1 MPADVDNPA
10 FLPAHAQAAA
20 FAAGELTPS
29 DVVEAQ
35 LDRIARLDGKLHAF
49 TEVYAEDARAAAAA
63 ATDAIRRGWGRGP
76 LHGVTIAL
84 KDLVEIEGRETKG
97 GTAANAGRISAY
109 TATLAER
116 ALAAG
121 MIVIGKT
128 HTVEFAMGGWGTNTR
143 LGTPWNPWD
152 SATHRAPGGSSSGS
166 GVAVAAG
173 LATTAIGTDTG
184 GSVRLPAAWCGHV
197 GLKTSLGR
205 ISVHGV
211 LPLAES
217 LDTPGPM
224 TRSVEDAALLYAALT
239 GPDPNDPLTFRPP
252 AQAPLDD
259 LKRGL
264 ADLRVAA
271 MPDRDRDGVDPEILA
286 AYDKALETIA
296 AAGAQV
302 VQAKLPARLA
312 DMAEP
317 LGYIIY
323 AEGYA
328 HHGRLIDDAS
338 APLDEDVRP
347 RLAVGARTSARDY
360 LHAKR
365 EQRRVIAAFHEA
377 LADVDVLL
385 TPTTTTPA
393 PIVADID
400 QTKTPAMFTRAV
412 NMAEMCALAAPIGF
426 SSSGLPLSAQFVA
439 AYGAESVALRAGWG
453 YEQARGFAVGA
464 PEGFA

>member
-1 MPADVDNPA
+1 MSSSSIA
-10 FLPAHAQAAA
+10 FLSAAQQADA
-20 FAAGELTPS
+20 FSKGELTPL

-35 LDRIARLDGKLHAF
+35 LERIDRLGGKLHAF
-49 TEVYAEDARAAAAA
+49 TEVYADDARAAARAA
-63 ATDAIRRGWGRGP
+63 GEAIRSGWRIGA

-97 GTAANAGRISAY
+97 GTQANAGRISTY

-152 SATHRAPGGSSSGS
+152 AEVLRAPGGSSSGS

-173 LATTAIGTDTG
+173 LTTTAIGTDTG

-224 TRSVEDAALLYAALT
+224 TRTAEDAALLYAALADR
-239 GPDPNDPLTFRPP
+239 PDSNDGLTYRPVYEDPTPN
-252 AQAPLDD
+252 
-259 LKRGL
+259 LKLGL
-264 ADLRVAA
+264 AGMVVGR
-271 MPDRDRDGVDPEILA
+271 MPEGDREGVDEEVLS
-286 AYDKALETIA
+286 AYDAALET
-296 AAGAQV
+296 AAGHG
-302 VQAKLPARLA
+302 AKIIDVELPAPMKDLA
-312 DMAEP
+312 LP
-317 LGYIIY
+317 LGQIIH

-328 HHGRLIDDAS
+328 HYAHLVDDPA

-347 RLAVGARTSARDY
+347 RLASARSTTSRDY
-360 LHAKR
+360 VLAKR
-365 EQRRVIAAFHEA
+365 EQRRLIGAFHRA
-377 LADVDVLL
+377 LAGIDVLA
-385 TPTTTTPA
+385 TPTVATPA
-393 PIVADID
+393 PVVAEID
-400 QTKTPAMFTRAV
+400 QTATPALFTRAV
-412 NMAEMCALAAPIGF
+412 NMAEMCACAVPAGF
-426 SSSGLPLSAQFVA
+426 SAKGLPLSVQFVA
-439 AYGAESVALRAGWG
+439 AYGAEATALRAGWG
-453 YEQARGFAVGA
+453 FEQAVGA
-464 PEGFA
+464 SRPLPEAFR

>member
-1 MPADVDNPA
+1 MSASIA
-10 FLPAHAQAAA
+10 FISAAEQAAA
-20 FAAGELTPS
+20 FAKGDLKPI

-35 LDRIARLDGKLHAF
+35 LERIDRLGGKLHAF
-49 TEVYAEDARAAAAA
+49 TEVYAEDARAAAIAA
-63 ATDAIRRGWGRGP
+63 GEAIGKGWRLGP

-128 HTVEFAMGGWGTNTR
+128 HTVEFAMGGWGTNTL

-152 SATHRAPGGSSSGS
+152 AETHRAPGGSSSGS

-173 LATTAIGTDTG
+173 LATMAIGTDTG
-184 GSVRLPAAWCGHV
+184 GSVRLPAGWCGHV

-224 TRSVEDAALLYAALT
+224 TRTVEDAALLYAALSDR
-239 GPDPNDPLTFRPP
+239 PDPNDRLTYRPP
-252 AQAPLDD
+252 YRDPAGELR
-259 LKRGL
+259 LGL
-264 ADLRVAA
+264 AGMTIAR
-271 MPDRDRDGVDPEILA
+271 MPERDRGGVDAEVLA
-286 AYDKALETIA
+286 AYDAALEA
-296 AAGAQV
+296 AHLAGARV
-302 VQAKLPARLA
+302 VDVDLPVPIKDLA
-312 DMAEP
+312 GA
-317 LGYIIY
+317 LGQIIH

-328 HHGRLIDDAS
+328 HYSHLIDDAA

-347 RLAVGARTSARDY
+347 RLASARSSTARDY
-360 LHAKR
+360 VLAKR
-365 EQRRVIAAFHEA
+365 EQQRLIQGFHAAMA
-377 LADVDVLL
+377 GVDVLA
-385 TPTTTTPA
+385 TPTTAAPA
-393 PIVADID
+393 PVVAEID
-400 QTKTPAMFTRAV
+400 QTQTPALFTRAV
-412 NMAEMCALAAPIGF
+412 NMAEMCACVVPAGF
-426 SSSGLPLSAQFVA
+426 SAEGLPLSIQFVA
-439 AYGAESVALRAGWG
+439 AYGEEPVALRAAWG
-453 YEQARGFAVGA
+453 YEQAAQISRPL
-464 PEGFA
+464 PEAFQ

>member
-1 MPADVDNPA
+1 MLASEDPA
-10 FLPAHAQAAA
+10 FLPACRQAEL
-20 FAAGELTPS
+20 FASGALTPL

-35 LDRIARLDGKLHAF
+35 LARIDRHEPKLQAF
-49 TEVYAEDARAAAAA
+49 TEVYAEDARKAAAA
-63 ATDAIRRGWGRGP
+63 ATDAIRRGWRIGP

-84 KDLVEIEGRETKG
+84 KDLVEIEARETKG
-97 GTAANAGRISAY
+97 GTAANAGRKSTY
-109 TATLAER
+109 TATLARR

-152 SATHRAPGGSSSGS
+152 AETKRAPGGSSSGS

-217 LDTPGPM
+217 LDSPGPM
-224 TRSVEDAALLYAALT
+224 TRSVEDASLVYAALA
-239 GPDPNDPLTFRPP
+239 GADPADPLTARPAYVDP
-252 AQAPLDD
+252 GPG

-264 ADLRVAA
+264 AGMRIGA
-271 MPDRDRDGVDPEILA
+271 MPERDRAGVDPEMLA
-286 AYDKALETIA
+286 AYDAALDVLA
-296 AAGAQV
+296 KAGAAV
-302 VQAKLPARLA
+302 APIDLPSRIA

-317 LGYIIY
+317 LGHIIY

-328 HHGRLIDDAS
+328 HYSRLIDDPA
-338 APLDEDVRP
+338 APVDPDVRP
-347 RLAVGARTSARDY
+347 RLAMGARTTSRDY
-360 LHAKR
+360 ILAKR
-365 EQRRVIAAFHEA
+365 AQQGVIRAFHEA
-377 LADVDVLL
+377 IAGVDAFL
-385 TPTTTTPA
+385 TPTTAVPA
-393 PIVADID
+393 PVVAEID
-400 QTKTPAMFTRAV
+400 QTKTPAVFTRMV
-412 NMAEMCALAAPIGF
+412 NMAEMCALAVPTGF
-426 SSSGLPLSAQFVA
+426 SSGGLPLSAQFVA
-439 AYGAESVALRAGWG
+439 AYGNEAAALRAGWA
-453 YEQARGFAVGA
+453 YEQARGFDVGV
-464 PEGFA
+464 PEGFK